1 MSWFKSTQE
10 EGEKKSGLKAMAASV
25 TSFSPQAR
33 MTWLLAKVCDIF
45 PSESVCQ
52 RSISL
57 SKTFFI

>member
-1 MSWFKSTQE
+1 
-10 EGEKKSGLKAMAASV
+10 MAANV
-25 TSFSPQAR
+25 TGFSPRAK

-52 RSISL
+52 SSISL